1 MMRCLAAIL
10 LVFTLAASPF
20 DRAEAVEIK
29 EVVSPGGIKAWLVEQ
44 HSIPLIAMSYEFKGG
59 VSADPAGKGGL
70 AYLASGLMNEGAGE
84 LDALAFQ
91 KALDERAIRMSFDA
105 DRDQFSGAMVTLTEE
120 REEAFRLLG
129 LALAKPRF
137 DADAV
142 ERVRDQV
149 RSIQRSE
156 DDQPRSIASKA
167 WMRAAFPGHPYASN
181 TTGTPESLAGLTATD
196 LRAYVTDNLARD
208 RLIVG
213 VVGDVT
219 PEELGPLLD
228 ATFGSLPAKGA
239 GLKVP
244 EVAMETPFNAS
255 GEPENIEIAVDANG
269 TIRWNGEVIPE
280 AEVSQRFAKM
290 LPQVMVIDR
299 KVPQSVA
306 VFGMPGIKRDD
317 PDWYAAMVMNQIFG
331 AGGFSSR
338 LMEEVRT
345 KRGLTYGVYTSLQPY
360 SHAGLVLGSVA
371 TVNARMGESKQVIE
385 AEIARMAEHG
395 ATTAELADA
404 KTYLTGSYALNFD
417 TSGAIA
423 GQLVGIQRYGFGRDY
438 IDKRNAYI
446 EAVTLADVN
455 RVAKRLLDPGRLFWV
470 IVGEPNGL
478 ESKPETATP

>member
-1 MMRCLAAIL
+1 MTRILAALL
-10 LVFTLAASPF
+10 LVLAFTA
-20 DRAEAVEIK
+20 RVEAVEIK
-29 EVVSPGGIKAWLVEQ
+29 EVASPGGIKAWLVEQ
-44 HSIPLIAMSYEFKGG
+44 HSIPLIAVSYEFKGG
-59 VSADPAGKGGL
+59 VSADPAGKSGL
-70 AYLASGLMNEGAGE
+70 AYLASGLMNEGAGD
-84 LDALAFQ
+84 LDSLAFQ

-105 DRDQFSGAMVTLTEE
+105 DRDQFNGAMVTLTEE
-120 REEAFRLLG
+120 KEEAFRLLG
-129 LALAKPRF
+129 LALSQPRF
-137 DADAV
+137 DADAI

-156 DDQPRSIASKA
+156 DDQPRSIAAKA
-167 WMRAAFPGHPYASN
+167 WMKAAFPGHPYANN
-181 TTGTPESLAGLTATD
+181 TTGTPESLAGLTEAD

-228 ATFGSLPAKGA
+228 KTFGALPAKGA
-239 GLKVP
+239 ALTVP
-244 EVAMETPFNAS
+244 DIALAEAKTQV
-255 GEPENIEIAVDANG
+255 IE
-269 TIRWNGEVIPE
+269 
-280 AEVSQRFAKM
+280 
-290 LPQVMVIDR
+290 R

-306 VFGMPGIKRDD
+306 VFGMPGIKRDH
-317 PDWYAAMVMNQIFG
+317 PDWYAAMVVNQIFG

-385 AEIARMAEHG
+385 AEIARMAESG
-395 ATTAELADA
+395 ATEAELADA
-404 KTYLTGSYALNFD
+404 KTFLTGSYALNFD

-423 GQLVGIQRYGFGRDY
+423 GQLVGIQRYGFDRDY

-455 RVAKRLLDPGRLFWV
+455 RVANRLLDPSRLFWV
-470 IVGEPNGL
+470 IVGEPEGL
-478 ESKPETATP
+478 GPKPEAATP

>member
-1 MMRCLAAIL
+1 MTRILAALL
-10 LVFTLAASPF
+10 LVFAFAASPF

-44 HSIPLIAMSYEFKGG
+44 HSIPLIAVSYEFAGG
-59 VSADPAGKGGL
+59 VSADPPGKGGL

-105 DRDQFSGAMVTLTEE
+105 DRDQFSGGMVTLTEE
-120 REEAFRLLG
+120 KDEAFRLLG
-129 LALAKPRF
+129 LALSKPRF

-156 DDQPRSIASKA
+156 DDQPRSIAAKA
-167 WMRAAFPGHPYASN
+167 WMKAAFPGHPYASN
-181 TTGTPESLAGLTATD
+181 TTGTPESLAGLTAAD
-196 LRAYVTDNLARD
+196 LRGYVKDNFSRD

-219 PEELGPLLD
+219 PAELGPLLD
-228 ATFGSLPAKGA
+228 KTFGALPAKGA
-239 GLKVP
+239 ELKVP
-244 EVAMETPFNAS
+244 DITLAQAKTQ
-255 GEPENIEIAVDANG
+255 IIA
-269 TIRWNGEVIPE
+269 
-280 AEVSQRFAKM
+280 
-290 LPQVMVIDR
+290 R

-317 PDWYAAMVMNQIFG
+317 PDWYAAMVVNQIFG
-331 AGGFSSR
+331 SGGFSSR
-338 LMEEVRT
+338 LMEEVRR
-345 KRGLTYGVYTSLQPY
+345 KRGLTYGVYTYLQPY
-360 SHAGLVLGSVA
+360 THAGLVLGSVA

-385 AEIARMAEHG
+385 AEIARMAESG
-395 ATTAELADA
+395 ATETELADA
-404 KTYLTGSYALNFD
+404 KTFLTGSYALNFD

-423 GQLVGIQRYGFGRDY
+423 GQLVGIQRYGFGRDF

-455 RVAKRLLDPGRLFWV
+455 RVAKRLLDPSRLFWV
-470 IVGEPNGL
+470 IVGEPGGL
-478 ESKPETATP
+478 DSKPETVKP

>member
-1 MMRCLAAIL
+1 MTRILAALL
-10 LVFTLAASPF
+10 LVVAFAASAS
-20 DRAEAVEIK
+20 DTAQAVEIK

-44 HSIPLIAMSYEFKGG
+44 HSIPLIAVSYEFAGG
-59 VSADPAGKGGL
+59 VSADPPGKGGL

-105 DRDQFSGAMVTLTEE
+105 DRDQFNGAMVTLTEE
-120 REEAFRLLG
+120 KDEAFRLLG
-129 LALAKPRF
+129 LALSKPRF

-156 DDQPRSIASKA
+156 DDQPRSISAKA
-167 WMRAAFPGHPYASN
+167 WMKAAFPGHPYANN
-181 TTGTPESLAGLTATD
+181 TTGTPESLAGLTEAD
-196 LRAYVTDNLARD
+196 LRGYVTDNLARD

-228 ATFGSLPAKGA
+228 KTFGALPAKGA
-239 GLKVP
+239 ALNVP
-244 EVAMETPFNAS
+244 
-255 GEPENIEIAVDANG
+255 DAA
-269 TIRWNGEVIPE
+269 P
-280 AEVSQRFAKM
+280 AQAKT
-290 LPQVMVIDR
+290 QIIDR

-385 AEIARMAEHG
+385 AEIARMAESG
-395 ATTAELADA
+395 ATDAELADA
-404 KTYLTGSYALNFD
+404 KTFLTGSYALNFD

-423 GQLVGIQRYGFGRDY
+423 GQLVGIQRYGFDRDF
-438 IDKRNAYI
+438 INRRNAYV
-446 EAVTLADVN
+446 EAVTHEDVN

-470 IVGEPNGL
+470 IVGEPGGL
-478 ESKPETATP
+478 ESTPEAATP

>member
-1 MMRCLAAIL
+1 MTRILAALL
-10 LVFTLAASPF
+10 LVFAFAASPF

-44 HSIPLIAMSYEFKGG
+44 HSIPLIAVSYEFAGG
-59 VSADPAGKGGL
+59 VSADPPGKGGL

-105 DRDQFSGAMVTLTEE
+105 DRDQFSGGMVTLTEE
-120 REEAFRLLG
+120 KDEAFRLLG
-129 LALAKPRF
+129 LALSKPRF

-149 RSIQRSE
+149 RSIQRAE
-156 DDQPRSIASKA
+156 DDQPRSIAAKA
-167 WMRAAFPGHPYASN
+167 WMKAAFPGHPYASN
-181 TTGTPESLAGLTATD
+181 TTGTPETLSGLTAAD
-196 LRAYVTDNLARD
+196 LHAYVKDNLSRD

-219 PEELGPLLD
+219 PAELGPLLD
-228 ATFGSLPAKGA
+228 KTFGALPAKGA
-239 GLKVP
+239 ELKVP
-244 EVAMETPFNAS
+244 DITLAQAKTQ
-255 GEPENIEIAVDANG
+255 IIA
-269 TIRWNGEVIPE
+269 
-280 AEVSQRFAKM
+280 
-290 LPQVMVIDR
+290 R

-317 PDWYAAMVMNQIFG
+317 PDWYAAMVVNQIFG
-331 AGGFSSR
+331 SGGFSSR
-338 LMEEVRT
+338 LMEEVRR
-345 KRGLTYGVYTSLQPY
+345 KRGLTYGVYTYLQPY
-360 SHAGLVLGSVA
+360 THAGLVLGSVA

-385 AEIARMAEHG
+385 AEIARMAESG
-395 ATTAELADA
+395 ATETELADA
-404 KTYLTGSYALNFD
+404 KTFLTGSYALNFD

-423 GQLVGIQRYGFGRDY
+423 GQLVGIQRYGFGRDF

-455 RVAKRLLDPGRLFWV
+455 RVAKRLLDPSRLFWV
-470 IVGEPNGL
+470 IVGEPGGL
-478 ESKPETATP
+478 DSKPETVKP

>member
-1 MMRCLAAIL
+1 MTRILAAL
-10 LVFTLAASPF
+10 FMVFAVAANGF
-20 DRAEAVEIK
+20 DRAEAVEIQ

-44 HSIPLIAMSYEFKGG
+44 HSIPLIAVSYEFRGG
-59 VSADPAGKGGL
+59 VSVDPAGKSGL
-70 AYLASGLMNEGAGE
+70 AYLASGLMNEGAGD

-105 DRDQFSGAMVTLTEE
+105 DRDQFNGAMVTLTEE
-120 REEAFRLLG
+120 KEEAFRLLG
-129 LALAKPRF
+129 LALSQPRF
-137 DADAV
+137 DADAI

-156 DDQPRSIASKA
+156 DDQPRSIAAKA
-167 WMRAAFPGHPYASN
+167 WMKAAFPGHPYANN
-181 TTGTPESLAGLTATD
+181 TTGTPESLAGLTEAD

-213 VVGDVT
+213 VVGDIT
-219 PEELGPLLD
+219 PAELGPLLD
-228 ATFGSLPAKGA
+228 ATFGALPAKGA
-239 GLKVP
+239 ALTVP
-244 EVAMETPFNAS
+244 DIALAQAKTQV
-255 GEPENIEIAVDANG
+255 IE
-269 TIRWNGEVIPE
+269 
-280 AEVSQRFAKM
+280 
-290 LPQVMVIDR
+290 R

-317 PDWYAAMVMNQIFG
+317 PDWYAAMVVNQIFG
-331 AGGFSSR
+331 AGGFSWR

-385 AEIARMAEHG
+385 AEIARMADGG
-395 ATTAELADA
+395 ATEAELADA
-404 KTYLTGSYALNFD
+404 KTFLTGSYALNFD

-423 GQLVGIQRYGFGRDY
+423 GQLVGIQRYGFDRDF
-438 IDKRNAYI
+438 INRRNAYI

-455 RVAKRLLDPGRLFWV
+455 RVAKRLLDPDRLFWV
-470 IVGEPNGL
+470 IVGEPEGL
-478 ESKPETATP
+478 GPKPEAATP